1 MAPTFS
7 GGSPVDGAVTVRSS
21 ACGSSCSPP
30 VRGPLGIISG
40 GLMERSGL
48 DEQLVHCRAP
58 LCTGLQ
64 LLPVPSPCASILKA
78 SIYVLAT
85 LNE

>member
-1 MAPTFS
+1 MDKALTI
-7 GGSPVDGAVTVRSS
+7 RSS
-21 ACGSSCSPP
+21 ACSSSYSPP
-30 VRGPLGIISG
+30 VQNPLDIISSR
-40 GLMERSGL
+40 LIEKSGL
-48 DEQLVHCRAP
+48 DEHLVRYQTP
-58 LCTGLQ
+58 LYTQLQ